1 MLTMKKYL
9 GLFLIFSTLFFTSC
23 DEELLEPF
31 TPGAIPEEEAVQ
43 TTADLSRLMNAA
55 YGILTPFS
63 EIEFNSIFTD
73 EAGIGYANGGQGLD
87 DNYAFLL
94 NPASDSANGIWDTHY
109 ITLSRVNRVIK
120 FSANVTPVDAADQAV
135 FNRLLAEAYT
145 LRAHCHLQLLA
156 HYSTNPKDLNAL
168 GVVLSNDVFLPSY
181 VGSRVANS
189 QVYNLIDNDLTQAE
203 ALYATVPSADAVNPI
218 YANKIFTSA
227 VRARA
232 YALRGDYPNA
242 LTYANQIIAI
252 PGLSL
257 STGST
262 YRDMFLTDATGET
275 IFKID
280 KATGQTR
287 IGNIWAS
294 VNSTV
299 SGSPFYEMGRSLFN
313 ILNTTNL
320 PSATS
325 YTVTAIAG
333 TAITIPGHTLVV
345 NDMFV
350 STQNVPSNATYNGA
364 GTATVP
370 ANSLVAGKVY
380 FVRSVS
386 GNNIT
391 LTDSYNGTS
400 NINFSAANGTSLSI
414 PVKTNDGDV
423 RYSTM
428 VHPTSII
435 DFNYQTSSDF
445 RNTDKI
451 AIRKYP
457 GAGTNGNLVND
468 IKICRLSEI
477 YLIKAEAEIAAGNLT
492 AAATTI
498 QTLRNARFNKVQP
511 LPVYANATDA
521 WKAVLQER
529 RIELAFEGFRY
540 VDLKRIGSLAGE
552 TISRDSQD
560 CAFNGACSLPLT
572 DFRFTM
578 PIPQDETNA
587 NGGIQQNPGY

>member
-1 MLTMKKYL
+1 MYTMKKYL
-9 GLFLIFSTLFFTSC
+9 GLFLIFTTLFFTSC
-23 DEELLEPF
+23 EEELLEPF
-31 TPGAIPEEEAVQ
+31 TPGAIPEDEAVK
-43 TTADLSRLMNAA
+43 TTTDLSRLMNAA

-73 EAGIGYANGGQGLD
+73 EAGIGFANGGQGLD
-87 DNYAFLL
+87 DNYAFIL
-94 NPASDSANGIWDTHY
+94 NPASDSPNGIWAAHY
-109 ITLSRVNRVIK
+109 LTLSRVNRVIK
-120 FSANVTPVDAADQAV
+120 FSQNVTPVDAADQEIY
-135 FNRLLAEAYT
+135 NRLLAEAYT

-156 HYSTNPKDLNAL
+156 HFSTNPKDVNAL
-168 GVVLSNDVFLPSY
+168 GVVLAVDVYPTSY
-181 VGSRVANS
+181 VGSRVANG
-189 QVYNLIDNDLTQAE
+189 VIYNAIDADLTQAE
-203 ALYATVPSADAVNPI
+203 SLYATVPAAAATNII
-218 YANKIFTSA
+218 YANKNFTTA

-242 LTYANQIIAI
+242 LIYADQLISTMN
-252 PGLSL
+252 L
-257 STGST
+257 STGND
-262 YRDMFLTDATGET
+262 YRNMFLTDAAGEV

-280 KATGQTR
+280 KAVNQTR

-320 PSATS
+320 PSATN

-333 TAITIPGHTLVV
+333 TAVTIPGHTLAV

-391 LTDSYNGTS
+391 LTDRYNGTT
-400 NINFSAANGTSLSI
+400 NINFSAANDTGLSI
-414 PVKTNDGDV
+414 PVKTNDGDI
-423 RYSTM
+423 RFSTM

-435 DFNYQTSSDF
+435 DYNYQSSSDF

-451 AIRKYP
+451 AIGKYP

-468 IKICRLSEI
+468 IKICRLSEM
-477 YLIKAEAEIAAGNLT
+477 YLIKAEAQIAASNLT
-492 AAATTI
+492 GAATTI
-498 QTLRNARFNKVQP
+498 QTLRNARFNKTQP
-511 LPVYANATDA
+511 LPVYANATEA

-529 RIELAFEGFRY
+529 RIELAFEGFRFI
-540 VDLKRIGSLAGE
+540 DLKRIGSLAGE

-560 CAFNGACSLPLT
+560 CAFNGACSLPVT
-572 DFRFTM
+572 DYRFAL
-578 PIPQDETNA
+578 PIPQVETNP
-587 NGGIQQNPGY
+587 NGSIQQNPGY